1 MPDWPIAAGR
11 TALINVDL
19 QNLFVEN
26 APDGFGVLERVN
38 GVASMCRAA
47 GILVIHTAHV
57 LHADGS
63 NAGVLGELIPAVLSE
78 GLINEGARSAALH
91 RDLVVEPGDV
101 YLPKPRF
108 GAFYG
113 TPLESILRERGI
125 DTLIISG
132 ISTDVCCDTTAREA
146 NARDFRVFFLSDA
159 TAVNAE
165 NLEEAARSQDATL
178 RVIDGLFAKVI
189 SIEDLM
195 HLLQGGAAGPSNE
208 AGGR

>member
-1 MPDWPIAAGR
+1 MPDWPIAADR

-19 QNLFVEN
+19 QNMFVEN

-38 GVASMCRAA
+38 RVASACWAA

-63 NAGVLGELIPAVLSE
+63 NAGVLGELVPEILSDGLLAE
-78 GLINEGARSAALH
+78 GSRSAALH
-91 RDLVVEPGDV
+91 HDLVVEPGDV

-113 TPLESILRERGI
+113 TPLESILRDRGI
-125 DTLIISG
+125 DTVVISG

-178 RVIDGLFAKVI
+178 RVLDGLFAKVI

-195 HLLQGGAAGPSNE
+195 SLLEGAAAHSAE